1 METLIVLR
9 GISGS
14 GKSTFTNMVKKSFP
28 NLVHCSADFY
38 FEGPGGYKFDAS
50 KLSEAH
56 GQCFR
61 TAIHAMIERA
71 SMVVVDN
78 TNTTLIEL
86 APYVQAGKA
95 FGYNVQ
101 IAQMICSPEQASQRN
116 VHGVPSYSVNQQYS
130 RFETTPHYYPETQT
144 FGRRK
149 LGENLWS
156 PDITQEQVDAWLQS
170 L

>member
-9 GISGS
+9 GVSGS

-38 FEGPGGYKFDAS
+38 FEGPTGYKFDAS

-78 TNTTLIEL
+78 TNMTLIEL

-101 IAQMICSPEQASQRN
+101 IAQMIATVDDAAARN
-116 VHGVPSYSVNQQYS
+116 VHGVPTAGVS
-130 RFETTPHYYPETQT
+130 RQHYKFEQTPPFWPPTKT
-144 FGRRK
+144 FVTGTLDRPV
-149 LGENLWS
+149 S
-156 PDITQEQVDAWLQS
+156 DPTQEQVDAWLKS